1 MTYKNGTNKFTLSQ
15 KIVLLITFVIVAS
28 LLPASLL
35 IAHRVSGVV
44 DERISV
50 NAVSITTLLS
60 HSPAVIRSLT
70 YETDINNTNETL
82 NNVVNMAAK
91 SCKASIII
99 LDRNKNIRVF
109 HNPTSIDGFEDE
121 ARQIV
126 AEQGL
131 STNLNWYDTSVFNE
145 KAVGVIRD
153 DRNTVVGY
161 IVAGVSPKMIQDL
174 TVESVLLIFLASL
187 FGLFVGI
194 GGAVFLARH
203 VKATLFGLE
212 PEDIATL
219 LQERNALLNSVK
231 EGVVAINKDAEITL
245 INTESEFLFAQ
256 AGIPNP
262 HTLLGK
268 PLETV
273 MNGLTLDTV
282 LKEGRATLDMPVQV
296 GSVLFIAT
304 LVPLFDNGHIG
315 GAIITFRKKTELEE
329 LANQLT
335 GVRNYADALRAQT
348 HEFMNKMH
356 VIMGLIDM
364 KAYDELK
371 QFTMEIANNRQAEA
385 AYVVTRLKDITLAGF
400 ILGKISRARELDIE
414 FSLTDE
420 SELTTEFIRPT
431 VQELILI
438 IGNLIENAFDVLRDH
453 PSERIVNLSILTF
466 DNEIMV
472 MVEDSGPGI
481 PENKLETIFEKGYS
495 SKGPRRG
502 IGLFLIKQTVTHL
515 KGTIEVESTVGE
527 GTTFT
532 IRLPIVR
539 TDGENIMIKV
549 LVVEDDP
556 MVGKLHEHY
565 LTQIK
570 GFQLCDIVR
579 NSDEA
584 LKIMQ
589 TKEYNLVILDIFM
602 PGMDGLQLLAKI
614 REQEYDVDVI
624 IVSAANDKD
633 KIKAALRL
641 GAFDYII
648 KPFEFERFNL
658 ALNNYK
664 SRYNLVEEQSI
675 LKQDELDKTIIH
687 QDTDVEVTLPKGL
700 DKNTLN
706 TVWSEI
712 IKIDGMFT
720 TEEISA
726 KVGISRV
733 SIRKYLEFLKSL
745 KLLSLD
751 LHRGSVGRPVYK
763 YKCID
768 KNANII
774 DLYIQ

>member
-35 IAHRVSGVV
+35 IAHRVSDVV

-539 TDGENIMIKV
+539 TV
-549 LVVEDDP
+549 
-556 MVGKLHEHY
+556 
-565 LTQIK
+565 
-570 GFQLCDIVR
+570 
-579 NSDEA
+579 
-584 LKIMQ
+584 
-589 TKEYNLVILDIFM
+589 
-602 PGMDGLQLLAKI
+602 
-614 REQEYDVDVI
+614 
-624 IVSAANDKD
+624 
-633 KIKAALRL
+633 
-641 GAFDYII
+641 
-648 KPFEFERFNL
+648 
-658 ALNNYK
+658 
-664 SRYNLVEEQSI
+664 
-675 LKQDELDKTIIH
+675 KT
-687 QDTDVEVTLPKGL
+687 
-700 DKNTLN
+700 
-706 TVWSEI
+706 S
-712 IKIDGMFT
+712 
-720 TEEISA
+720 
-726 KVGISRV
+726 
-733 SIRKYLEFLKSL
+733 
-745 KLLSLD
+745 
-751 LHRGSVGRPVYK
+751 
-763 YKCID
+763 
-768 KNANII
+768 
-774 DLYIQ
+774 

>member
-1 MTYKNGTNKFTLSQ
+1 MF
-15 KIVLLITFVIVAS
+15 
-28 LLPASLL
+28 
-35 IAHRVSGVV
+35 
-44 DERISV
+44 D
-50 NAVSITTLLS
+50 
-60 HSPAVIRSLT
+60 
-70 YETDINNTNETL
+70 
-82 NNVVNMAAK
+82 
-91 SCKASIII
+91 
-99 LDRNKNIRVF
+99 
-109 HNPTSIDGFEDE
+109 
-121 ARQIV
+121 
-126 AEQGL
+126 
-131 STNLNWYDTSVFNE
+131 
-145 KAVGVIRD
+145 
-153 DRNTVVGY
+153 
-161 IVAGVSPKMIQDL
+161 
-174 TVESVLLIFLASL
+174 
-187 FGLFVGI
+187 
-194 GGAVFLARH
+194 
-203 VKATLFGLE
+203 
-212 PEDIATL
+212 
-219 LQERNALLNSVK
+219 
-231 EGVVAINKDAEITL
+231 
-245 INTESEFLFAQ
+245 Q

-296 GSVLFIAT
+296 GCVIFIAT

-453 PSERIVNLSILTF
+453 PSERIVNLSIVTF

-539 TDGENIMIKV
+539 TV
-549 LVVEDDP
+549 
-556 MVGKLHEHY
+556 
-565 LTQIK
+565 
-570 GFQLCDIVR
+570 
-579 NSDEA
+579 
-584 LKIMQ
+584 
-589 TKEYNLVILDIFM
+589 
-602 PGMDGLQLLAKI
+602 
-614 REQEYDVDVI
+614 
-624 IVSAANDKD
+624 
-633 KIKAALRL
+633 
-641 GAFDYII
+641 
-648 KPFEFERFNL
+648 
-658 ALNNYK
+658 
-664 SRYNLVEEQSI
+664 
-675 LKQDELDKTIIH
+675 KT
-687 QDTDVEVTLPKGL
+687 
-700 DKNTLN
+700 
-706 TVWSEI
+706 S
-712 IKIDGMFT
+712 
-720 TEEISA
+720 
-726 KVGISRV
+726 
-733 SIRKYLEFLKSL
+733 
-745 KLLSLD
+745 
-751 LHRGSVGRPVYK
+751 
-763 YKCID
+763 
-768 KNANII
+768 
-774 DLYIQ
+774 

>member
-539 TDGENIMIKV
+539 TVKHMIKV

-700 DKNTLN
+700 DNNTLN

>member
-1 MTYKNGTNKFTLSQ
+1 MHN
-15 KIVLLITFVIVAS
+15 LIFG
-28 LLPASLL
+28 L
-35 IAHRVSGVV
+35 IAK
-44 DERISV
+44 E
-50 NAVSITTLLS
+50 
-60 HSPAVIRSLT
+60 
-70 YETDINNTNETL
+70 IN
-82 NNVVNMAAK
+82 
-91 SCKASIII
+91 
-99 LDRNKNIRVF
+99 
-109 HNPTSIDGFEDE
+109 
-121 ARQIV
+121 
-126 AEQGL
+126 
-131 STNLNWYDTSVFNE
+131 
-145 KAVGVIRD
+145 
-153 DRNTVVGY
+153 
-161 IVAGVSPKMIQDL
+161 
-174 TVESVLLIFLASL
+174 
-187 FGLFVGI
+187 
-194 GGAVFLARH
+194 
-203 VKATLFGLE
+203 
-212 PEDIATL
+212 IA
-219 LQERNALLNSVK
+219 NFS
-231 EGVVAINKDAEITL
+231 AEITL

-420 SELTTEFIRPT
+420 SELTTE
-431 VQELILI
+431 LI

-539 TDGENIMIKV
+539 TV
-549 LVVEDDP
+549 
-556 MVGKLHEHY
+556 
-565 LTQIK
+565 
-570 GFQLCDIVR
+570 
-579 NSDEA
+579 
-584 LKIMQ
+584 
-589 TKEYNLVILDIFM
+589 
-602 PGMDGLQLLAKI
+602 
-614 REQEYDVDVI
+614 
-624 IVSAANDKD
+624 
-633 KIKAALRL
+633 
-641 GAFDYII
+641 
-648 KPFEFERFNL
+648 
-658 ALNNYK
+658 
-664 SRYNLVEEQSI
+664 
-675 LKQDELDKTIIH
+675 KT
-687 QDTDVEVTLPKGL
+687 
-700 DKNTLN
+700 
-706 TVWSEI
+706 S
-712 IKIDGMFT
+712 
-720 TEEISA
+720 
-726 KVGISRV
+726 
-733 SIRKYLEFLKSL
+733 
-745 KLLSLD
+745 
-751 LHRGSVGRPVYK
+751 
-763 YKCID
+763 
-768 KNANII
+768 
-774 DLYIQ
+774 

>member
-1 MTYKNGTNKFTLSQ
+1 
-15 KIVLLITFVIVAS
+15 
-28 LLPASLL
+28 
-35 IAHRVSGVV
+35 
-44 DERISV
+44 
-50 NAVSITTLLS
+50 
-60 HSPAVIRSLT
+60 
-70 YETDINNTNETL
+70 
-82 NNVVNMAAK
+82 
-91 SCKASIII
+91 
-99 LDRNKNIRVF
+99 
-109 HNPTSIDGFEDE
+109 
-121 ARQIV
+121 
-126 AEQGL
+126 
-131 STNLNWYDTSVFNE
+131 
-145 KAVGVIRD
+145 
-153 DRNTVVGY
+153 
-161 IVAGVSPKMIQDL
+161 
-174 TVESVLLIFLASL
+174 
-187 FGLFVGI
+187 
-194 GGAVFLARH
+194 
-203 VKATLFGLE
+203 
-212 PEDIATL
+212 
-219 LQERNALLNSVK
+219 
-231 EGVVAINKDAEITL
+231 
-245 INTESEFLFAQ
+245 
-256 AGIPNP
+256 
-262 HTLLGK
+262 
-268 PLETV
+268 
-273 MNGLTLDTV
+273 
-282 LKEGRATLDMPVQV
+282 
-296 GSVLFIAT
+296 
-304 LVPLFDNGHIG
+304 
-315 GAIITFRKKTELEE
+315 
-329 LANQLT
+329 
-335 GVRNYADALRAQT
+335 
-348 HEFMNKMH
+348 
-356 VIMGLIDM
+356 MGLIDM

-532 IRLPIVR
+532 IRFQSK
-539 TDGENIMIKV
+539 DGENIMIKV

-648 KPFEFERFNL
+648 KPFEFERL
-658 ALNNYK
+658 IW
-664 SRYNLVEEQSI
+664 R
-675 LKQDELDKTIIH
+675 
-687 QDTDVEVTLPKGL
+687 
-700 DKNTLN
+700 
-706 TVWSEI
+706 
-712 IKIDGMFT
+712 
-720 TEEISA
+720 
-726 KVGISRV
+726 
-733 SIRKYLEFLKSL
+733 
-745 KLLSLD
+745 
-751 LHRGSVGRPVYK
+751 
-763 YKCID
+763 
-768 KNANII
+768 
-774 DLYIQ
+774 